1 MTMRFEKVNYDTVL
15 EKTHRINYDYNDIIT
30 NKEPIPYTMWNKIRC
45 DTQHHIALIST
56 TIEKIK
62 YDEMSFINIQF
73 ESCLFEHVLFQNC
86 IFINCSFNECVINN
100 TIFLNCY
107 FLDLNVNSSTLYNCT
122 FKNSKLK
129 NIFIKNSNGID
140 IRFNKVKIYTIDI
153 VDCEYEKLYKIS
165 KNLTIKN
172 IKISNL
178 LIKSHFD
185 KIKELTIDSKE
196 NFNVSKQ

>member
-15 EKTHRINYDYNDIIT
+15 EKTRCINYDYNDIIT

-45 DTQHHIALIST
+45 DTQHPIALIST

-73 ESCLFEHVLFQNC
+73 ESCLFEHVVFKNC
-86 IFINCSFNECVINN
+86 IFINCSFDECVINN

-107 FLDLNVNSSTLYNCT
+107 FLDLNVYSTNLYNCT

-129 NIFIKNSNGID
+129 KLIIKNSNSD
-140 IRFNKVKIYTIDI
+140 DTRFNNVKIYTID
-153 VDCEYEKLYKIS
+153 CENCELKTYFKIS

-172 IKISNL
+172 LKILDIKFNFDSKE
-178 LIKSHFD
+178 IKQ
-185 KIKELTIDSKE
+185 LTIDSKE
-196 NFNVSKQ
+196 NLNVCK